1 MSQKLNLLISA
12 VALFVT
18 SVQHPSFVHAFRI
31 AAAFKF
37 LSPVYSMLPMSFV
50 MDKIFKQAT
59 IDSVD
64 NLFKPEVDV

>member
-1 MSQKLNLLISA
+1 
-12 VALFVT
+12 
-18 SVQHPSFVHAFRI
+18 
-31 AAAFKF
+31 
-37 LSPVYSMLPMSFV
+37 MLPMSFV